1 MVVMPQT
8 HKVVQA
14 CLSLEGGAVK
24 LLKLLHQSSLLLVEV
39 GAVLLLKMKL
49 LLTVVE
55 RGVYLRRTHR

>member
-1 MVVMPQT
+1 MPQT